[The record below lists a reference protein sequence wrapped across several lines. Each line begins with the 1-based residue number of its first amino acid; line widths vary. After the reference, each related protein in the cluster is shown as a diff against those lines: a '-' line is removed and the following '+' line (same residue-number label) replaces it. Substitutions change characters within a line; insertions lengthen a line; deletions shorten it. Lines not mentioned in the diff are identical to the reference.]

1 MESWEI
7 AMMDGEKYLEKCI
20 LRNQKLNVWRLN
32 SRKMLL
38 KGKFANKSIKA
49 GYQALTNTS

>member
-20 LRNQKLNVWRLN
+20 LRNQKLNVYE
-32 SRKMLL
+32 M
-38 KGKFANKSIKA
+38 AIKLA
-49 GYQALTNTS
+49 